1 MSTLLEKALEK
12 VVALP
17 QDEQDAI
24 ASQILA
30 SLADDAAWKT
40 QFAAKRDVIRRLARE
55 ALDEDERGDTLPL
68 DDLL

>member
-12 VVALP
+12 VIALP

-30 SLADDAAWKT
+30 SIADESAWKAH
-40 QFAAKRDVIRRLARE
+40 FAEKRDVIRRMARE
-55 ALDEDERGDTLPL
+55 AIEEDERGETLSM